1 MQSAQV
7 TGRFDVNRTVLSP
20 PFHQF
25 QIHRS
30 LSMFLLRLIVFFRF
44 RLRNL
49 GLCDRDHRFL
59 LHWLIGPDYRL
70 LLRWNGLLRIAMLQ
84 VTIFLI

>member
-1 MQSAQV
+1 M
-7 TGRFDVNRTVLSP
+7 NRTVLSP

-30 LSMFLLRLIVFFRF
+30 LSVFLLRLIVFFRF
-44 RLRNL
+44 RLRNF

-59 LHWLIGPDYRL
+59 LHWLIRLDYRFL
-70 LLRWNGLLRIAMLQ
+70 FRRNRLLRIARLRI
-84 VTIFLI
+84 TIFLI

>member
-1 MQSAQV
+1 
-7 TGRFDVNRTVLSP
+7 VNRTVLSP

-30 LSMFLLRLIVFFRF
+30 LSVFLLRLIVFFRF
-44 RLRNL
+44 RLRNF

-59 LHWLIGPDYRL
+59 LHWLIRLDYRF
-70 LLRWNGLLRIAMLQ
+70 LLRRSGLLRIAMLRI
-84 VTIFLI
+84 TIFLI